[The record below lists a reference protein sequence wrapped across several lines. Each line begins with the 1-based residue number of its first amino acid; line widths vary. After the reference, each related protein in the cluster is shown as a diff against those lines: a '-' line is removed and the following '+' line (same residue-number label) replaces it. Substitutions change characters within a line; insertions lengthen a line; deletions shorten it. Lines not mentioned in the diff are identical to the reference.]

1 MTNDDI
7 EYSVRKKDSAN
18 NNNELDISLYVCT
31 CLDFNHD
38 NDIENQQSSS
48 KSVLTESVNSLN
60 ILDDNFTGQES
71 SETNNGNI
79 ELVKLQGFLA
89 TITEEWKGNKGQ
101 YI

>member
-38 NDIENQQSSS
+38 NDIENPQNLYSQSPLTHLIFLMIILQV
-48 KSVLTESVNSLN
+48 KKVLKRTMEILN
-60 ILDDNFTGQES
+60 L
-71 SETNNGNI
+71 
-79 ELVKLQGFLA
+79 
-89 TITEEWKGNKGQ
+89 
-101 YI
+101 